1 MPKTIPYKFWIDLNK
16 DVAHNAEDGASY
28 HIQHVVRN
36 PTKYG
41 FKEGPEGQEEMRKY
55 TKASIHDIH
64 TGWRDVDYDL
74 EGEVMKRGFIRGYN
88 VGAGRKYG
96 SVRFDVN
103 NDDHLKKALELFLPH
118 QEEAEAKGNNLTI
131 EAQVGDKAA
140 YENHGNW
147 HHYEPIKRREEL
159 IKDHVFT
166 TSKETKEHL
175 KKTSGGIKL
184 KTPETVSSMGM
195 TEPLRAQIKKQ
206 KVKSGVPK
214 FEAERQVGQLAGT
227 WGDSMEYKSF
237 KQLFSEKI
245 AEQKEASGSQAINLA
260 RRNKNKLKRAGGHG
274 AIKGEVATDIGASG
288 SKLRNLEGQARRGR
302 VSPQVAQE
310 IAKSVLKTE

>member
-1 MPKTIPYKFWIDLNK
+1 MPTTIPYKFWIDLNK

-41 FKEGPEGQEEMRKY
+41 FKEGPEGHEEMKKY
-55 TKASIHDIH
+55 TKANIHDIH

-74 EGEVMKRGFIRGYN
+74 EGEVMKRGFIRGYHM
-88 VGAGRKYG
+88 GSGRKYG
-96 SVRFDVN
+96 NVRFDAH
-103 NDDHLKKALELFLPH
+103 DDQHLKKALELFLPH

-140 YENHGNW
+140 YESPSNWNHS
-147 HHYEPIKRREEL
+147 YDPVTPRDAL

-237 KQLFSEKI
+237 KQLFSEKLSATAAIRRAGSPTVEKRVKQIGGEVI
-245 AEQKEASGSQAINLA
+245 AGGIARGAGLTGSQLGTVKEKITKGGNLPP
-260 RRNKNKLKRAGGHG
+260 N
-274 AIKGEVATDIGASG
+274 
-288 SKLRNLEGQARRGR
+288 
-302 VSPQVAQE
+302 VAQK
-310 IAKSVLKTE
+310 IAKSALSDK